1 MIIKKEVVGIL
12 KTNCYILEHNNEV
25 LIIDPGDDFPKIDKH
40 LTNKK
45 VIGIITTHS
54 HNDHIGAIKDIV
66 NKYNIKVYN
75 NTNLSKGINK
85 IGSFTFEVIP
95 TKGHTND
102 SITIYFKDNKSMFVG
117 DFLFKLGIGRWDLPT
132 GNINEM
138 QSSIKAIKEYP
149 NDITIY
155 PGHGDI
161 TNLGYEKVNNPYV
174 K

>member
-1 MIIKKEVVGIL
+1 
-12 KTNCYILEHNNEV
+12 
-25 LIIDPGDDFPKIDKH
+25 
-40 LTNKK
+40 
-45 VIGIITTHS
+45 
-54 HNDHIGAIKDIV
+54 
-66 NKYNIKVYN
+66 
-75 NTNLSKGINK
+75 
-85 IGSFTFEVIP
+85 
-95 TKGHTND
+95 
-102 SITIYFKDNKSMFVG
+102 MFVG